1 MSAAAITYGDF
12 TERGFTASEEEFN
25 AAIREAQALV
35 DRIVGPKEVSTDEE
49 VEAYKMAV
57 CAAVRVS
64 VEHGLEPHASL
75 SIGSF
80 STGQTPTGA
89 SGEQLAVQAVLNFL
103 TPAGLGFM
111 GVR

>member
-1 MSAAAITYGDF
+1 MSAAVITYAEF
-12 TERGFTASEEEFN
+12 AEHGFTASEADFN
-25 AAIREAQALV
+25 ANVREAQALV

-49 VEAYKMAV
+49 VAAYKMAV
-57 CAAVRVS
+57 CAAVRVA

-89 SGEQLAVQAVLNFL
+89 SGEQLAVQAALNFL